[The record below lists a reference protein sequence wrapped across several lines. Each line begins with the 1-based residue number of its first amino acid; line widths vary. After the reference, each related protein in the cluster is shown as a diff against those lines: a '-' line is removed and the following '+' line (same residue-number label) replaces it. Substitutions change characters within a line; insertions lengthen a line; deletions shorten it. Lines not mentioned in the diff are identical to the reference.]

1 MMDVFSPSFGVFFW
15 QLVSFLL
22 LLFLAKKFFLKKIV
36 DTLQQRAEHIEGNL
50 RQAKEAEEQ
59 KEKLEKE
66 NAIIAADINKMMRE
80 SKDRIDSWEREEIEK
95 SKEKINEYR
104 QNGIMEA
111 KNDIERNKQK
121 ILSESKKEINN
132 ITVNLVERLLKDSTI
147 FTQENNIRTTRKM
160 IDELI
165 RKDSTH
171 NSKNDNV

>member
-36 DTLQQRAEHIEGNL
+36 DTLQQRAEYIEGNL
-50 RQAKEAEEQ
+50 RQAKKAEEQ

-66 NAIIAADINKMMRE
+66 NAIVAADINKMMRE

-132 ITVNLVERLLKDSTI
+132 ITVNIVEHLLKDKTI
-147 FTQENNIRTTRKM
+147 FTQENNIRITSKM